1 MTTEQIE
8 QLTDTE
14 LALLASHGIAASDRA
29 AAVAELERRQN
40 EGDQPGEGN
49 PNQWR

>member
-1 MTTEQIE
+1 MTIEQIK

-14 LALLASHGIAASDRA
+14 LALLASHAIAASDRA
-29 AAVAELERRQN
+29 AAVAELEKRKN
-40 EGDQPGEGN
+40 EGDQPSEGN